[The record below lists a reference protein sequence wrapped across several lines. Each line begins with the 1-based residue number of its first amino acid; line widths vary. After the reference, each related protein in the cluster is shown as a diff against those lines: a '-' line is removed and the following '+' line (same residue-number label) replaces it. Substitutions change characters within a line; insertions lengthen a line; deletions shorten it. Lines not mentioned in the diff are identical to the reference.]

1 MIALRKAFDIK
12 IAPIFLFLL
21 IVPLFLRQYHLVV
34 LNLVLIYVIV
44 IVGYNFVLGYTGL
57 LSLAHA
63 AFYGLGAYST
73 SIFIVTLN
81 IPFYLSFVA
90 GGIFTALVGLLLCFL
105 LLKTDLSGLYLG
117 MVTFAFAEA
126 LVWIFLHWERMTG
139 GAFGFAIGSKY
150 TFQGSPYL
158 KSYYLSLLCA
168 LILIWF
174 GANLINSKVGRAF
187 KSIRDSEEASMA
199 MGINTFSYK
208 LFSFVLSAFYAG
220 IGGGLY
226 SIVMRQIYPGNFGL
240 HESLKQFSM
249 LIIGGQGTISGALIG
264 AFILPVL
271 TEVLRSVSILQDLFY
286 CLILVL
292 FIMFMPKGISGLRLK
307 KISGLGEK
315 VFGSR
320 NIQTLV

>member
-1 MIALRKAFDIK
+1 MFGLRRTFDLRILLV
-12 IAPIFLFLL
+12 FLFL
-21 IVPLFLRQYHLVV
+21 IVVPLFLRQYHLVV

-44 IVGYNFVLGYTGL
+44 IMGYNFVLGYTGQ

-73 SIFIVTLN
+73 SIFIVTLKV
-81 IPFYLSFVA
+81 PFYLSFVA
-90 GGIFTALVGLLLCFL
+90 GGGFTALIGLLICFL
-105 LLKTDLSGLYLG
+105 LLKTNLSGLYLG

-126 LVWIFLHWERMTG
+126 LVWIFLHWEEMTG
-139 GAFGFAIGSKY
+139 GAFGFAIGSEY

-158 KSYYLSLLCA
+158 KNYYLSLLCA
-168 LILIWF
+168 FLLVWF
-174 GANLINSKVGRAF
+174 AANLINSKVGRTF

-199 MGINTFSYK
+199 MGINTSSYK
-208 LFSFVLSAFYAG
+208 LLSFVLSAFYAG

-226 SIVMRQIYPGNFGL
+226 SIVMRQIYPGNFSM
-240 HESLKQFSM
+240 HELLKQFSM

-271 TEVLRSVSILQDLFY
+271 TEVLRSVSVLQDLFY

-292 FIMFMPKGISGLRLK
+292 FILFMPEGISGLRLK
-307 KISGLGEK
+307 KKSGLEEMALRSK
-315 VFGSR
+315 NS
-320 NIQTLV
+320 